1 MGRVI
6 LPISGGT
13 DLNLIRKTSLISM
26 SRLSR
31 FAKTPR
37 SFREPR
43 SGSYRPDKPTF
54 ENYSRPKGPSRADRG
69 IELIYGVQSVI
80 GALSANKR
88 DVYTLWMK
96 TEMSK
101 AVDRYDK
108 EQKQQFNIN

>member
-1 MGRVI
+1 
-6 LPISGGT
+6 
-13 DLNLIRKTSLISM
+13 M

-31 FAKTPR
+31 FSKIPR

-43 SGSYRPDKPTF
+43 SGSYRPDKPSF
-54 ENYSRPKGPSRADRG
+54 ESYSRPKGPSRADRG

-88 DVYTLWMK
+88 NIYTLWMK
-96 TEMSK
+96 TEISK

-108 EQKQQFNIN
+108 AQKWRFNIN